1 MLVSAAASCKLI
13 TILRLA
19 RLGIERGAVSLPN
32 VVIIDV
38 DIDVGDDFFVVDDFV
53 EQCSL
58 NTIVIN
64 IDNSRFLR
72 LFNSIFFSLNGY
84 SHEAAGIGRVIVGL

>member
-1 MLVSAAASCKLI
+1 M
-13 TILRLA
+13 
-19 RLGIERGAVSLPN
+19 GIERGTVSLPI
-32 VVIIDV
+32 VIIIDV
-38 DIDVGDDFFVVDDFV
+38 YVDVDDDFVVVDDFV

-72 LFNSIFFSLNGY
+72 LFL
-84 SHEAAGIGRVIVGL
+84 

>member
-1 MLVSAAASCKLI
+1 MTMLVSAAASCKLI
-13 TILRLA
+13 TISRLA
-19 RLGIERGAVSLPN
+19 RLGIERGTVSLPI

-38 DIDVGDDFFVVDDFV
+38 IIDVDDDFVVVDDFV

-64 IDNSRFLR
+64 IDNSC
-72 LFNSIFFSLNGY
+72 FFK
-84 SHEAAGIGRVIVGL
+84 AFQ

>member
-1 MLVSAAASCKLI
+1 MMTMLVSAAASCKLI
-13 TILRLA
+13 TISRLA
-19 RLGIERGAVSLPN
+19 RLGIERGTVSLPI

-38 DIDVGDDFFVVDDFV
+38 YVDVDDDFVVVDDFV

-72 LFNSIFFSLNGY
+72 LFL
-84 SHEAAGIGRVIVGL
+84 